1 MNHLKSYGHQGL
13 NIHYECQVEP
23 FSSHALQFHFPHYLM
38 FIFTL
43 IMHQTHVKNT
53 KSFFYIYIYNF
64 YNEKLVH
71 DPSQCHSLSTSLTQQ
86 HNMNI
91 F

>member
-23 FSSHALQFHFPHYLM
+23 FSSYALQFHFLPYLM

-53 KSFFYIYIYNF
+53 KSFF
-64 YNEKLVH
+64 L
-71 DPSQCHSLSTSLTQQ
+71 
-86 HNMNI
+86 
-91 F
+91 

>member
-23 FSSHALQFHFPHYLM
+23 FSSYALQFHFLPYLM

-53 KSFFYIYIYNF
+53 KSFF
-64 YNEKLVH
+64 
-71 DPSQCHSLSTSLTQQ
+71 
-86 HNMNI
+86 
-91 F
+91 